1 MAHAL
6 PDGALRTTHE
16 ERNSMMIKGHRVGP
30 LLRRTAKEV
39 MDDNVLGLAAQQAY
53 YFFFSLFPIFL
64 FVAPLLSLVGDKRET
79 FNFLLEQLQGV
90 VPPEAYDML
99 FEFVGSV
106 VFAENAPG
114 LVSVGALLALW
125 AGSNVFSGLLDA
137 LNAAYDVKDDRPWW
151 KKKLIAIACLIGVG
165 GLFVVA
171 TVVMLGGEDVV
182 NWVADHIGLGET
194 GRIIWT
200 IVQFPLAFSILVA
213 TAFILYRF
221 LPNVRQNKW
230 HILVGAF
237 VATALWLVVTLAF
250 RFYVQNFGSYNAT
263 YGTIGGVIVVLTWMY
278 LSMIVLLTG
287 GELAA
292 ELMHGTGAT
301 EPRSGTLF
309 GGRVSTGASPRT
321 TSTDRVEPLDGLPG
335 SGS

>member
-1 MAHAL
+1 MI
-6 PDGALRTTHE
+6 
-16 ERNSMMIKGHRVGP
+16 IKGHSIGP
-30 LLRRTAKEV
+30 LLKRTVKEV
-39 MDDNVLGLAAQQAY
+39 MDDNILGLAAQQAY

-64 FVAPLLSLVGDKRET
+64 FVAPLLSLVGDKQET
-79 FNFLLEQLQGV
+79 FNFLLTQLQAV
-90 VPPEAYDML
+90 VPPEAYTMMQ
-99 FEFVGSV
+99 EFIESV
-106 VFAENAPG
+106 VYAESAPG
-114 LVSVGALLALW
+114 LVSIGALLAIW

-137 LNAAYDVKDDRPWW
+137 LNAAYDVKDNRPWW

-165 GLFVVA
+165 SLFVIA

-182 NWVADHIGLGET
+182 NWIADHIGLGST
-194 GRIIWT
+194 GRIVWT
-200 IVQFPLAFSILVA
+200 VVQFPLAFSILVA

-230 HILVGAF
+230 HILVGAL
-237 VATALWLVVTLAF
+237 VATTLWLFVTLAF
-250 RFYVQNFGSYNAT
+250 RFYVQNFGSYNKT

-287 GELAA
+287 GEVAA

-301 EPRSGTLF
+301 EARSGTLF

-321 TSTDRVEPLDGLPG
+321 TSTEQVERLDGLPG
-335 SGS
+335 SGT